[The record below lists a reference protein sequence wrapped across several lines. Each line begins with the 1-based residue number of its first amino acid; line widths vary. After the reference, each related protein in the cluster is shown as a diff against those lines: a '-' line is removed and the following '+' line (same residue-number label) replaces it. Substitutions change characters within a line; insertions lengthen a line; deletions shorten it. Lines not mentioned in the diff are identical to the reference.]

1 MSAVTVSR
9 KWVKEFAVR
18 EFRPRRLSVLAAS
31 LLMLACGCMGHTHVV
46 GVGPTGLGT
55 ESARQYYLL
64 FGLVPL
70 NSVNAQR
77 VTGDLSS
84 YEIQSAYS
92 ATDLLL
98 SPLLLLF
105 TGTSRTVTVNW

>member
-1 MSAVTVSR
+1 MSAVVVSP
-9 KWVKEFAVR
+9 KWVKVFAVR
-18 EFRPRRLSVLAAS
+18 RSIRRSGVLAAA
-31 LLMLACGCMGHTHVV
+31 LLMPLCSCMGHSHVV

-55 ESARQYYLL
+55 ESARQYYIL

-70 NSVNAQR
+70 NTVNAQR

-84 YEIQSAYS
+84 YEIYS
-92 ATDLLL
+92 SYSTMDLLL
-98 SPLLLLF
+98 SPLLLIF

>member
-1 MSAVTVSR
+1 MSAVVVGP
-9 KWVKEFAVR
+9 KWVKVSAVR
-18 EFRPRRLSVLAAS
+18 VFKRRRSGVLAMS
-31 LLMLACGCMGHTHVV
+31 LLLLACGCMGHTHVV

-70 NSVNAQR
+70 NSVNTQR
-77 VTGDLSS
+77 VTGDLSGFEV
-84 YEIQSAYS
+84 YTDYS
-92 ATDLLL
+92 AMDFLL